1 MASVHEAMS
10 DLYDIDMIDA
20 QTMARFDAMCL
31 TAPASH
37 VEQLA
42 EKSATD
48 QAPTK

>member
-10 DLYDIDMIDA
+10 DLHDIDMIDA

-31 TAPASH
+31 TAPAPH

-42 EKSATD
+42 EQFSTD
-48 QAPTK
+48 PKPTK